1 MCPERIDEKIRKD
14 QMKKINTNKKGFTII
29 EVVLV
34 LAIAGLIF
42 MMVFIALPAL
52 QRSQRDTQRSNDI
65 ARVQTALNQ
74 YQANN
79 RGAIPSTESYVA
91 GHDTPNKDVKDAKST
106 KSWTYF
112 YDNYLIVNSGG
123 AQDVFADPDG
133 GFYSLWITDCAPK
146 SKVTTE
152 PCTNG
157 QRYNV
162 TFDDQSTGKL
172 ENDKS
177 IQHDNKTSTNSDGS
191 ALATN
196 HSISII
202 KNATCQGEVAYYS
215 TGGRKVAI
223 LYKKEGGGT
232 FCLNN

>member
-1 MCPERIDEKIRKD
+1 MCPERTGKNIRQDK
-14 QMKKINTNKKGFTII
+14 MKKLNTNKKGFTII

-79 RGAIPSTESYVA
+79 RGAIPGGDNKSQMYVKGHETQLTSTAAYA
-91 GHDTPNKDVKDAKST
+91 TGT
-106 KSWTYF
+106 WGYF
-112 YDNYLIVNSGG
+112 YDQYLIVNSGG
-123 AQDVFADPDG
+123 SQDVFADPDG
-133 GFYSLWITDCAPK
+133 GFYSLWVQQCNPATKTAGTACA
-146 SKVTTE
+146 TTV
-152 PCTNG
+152 
-157 QRYNV
+157 QRATV
-162 TFDDQSTGKL
+162 TFDDQSLGALTN
-172 ENDKS
+172 ENSAASSDSK
-177 IQHDNKTSTNSDGS
+177 NTSGEIG
-191 ALATN
+191 
-196 HSISII
+196 HSISIVI
-202 KNATCQGEVAYYS
+202 HATCNGETATYS
-215 TGGRKVAI
+215 TGARKVAI

>member
-1 MCPERIDEKIRKD
+1 
-14 QMKKINTNKKGFTII
+14 MKTINTNKKGFTII

-79 RGAIPSTESYVA
+79 RGAIPTNDTYVA
-91 GHDTPNKDVKDAKST
+91 GHDMPNKTVAKGGT

-112 YDNYLIVNSGG
+112 YDNYLIVNSAG

-133 GFYSLWITDCAPK
+133 GFYSLWIVDCLK
-146 SKVTTE
+146 SGETKSTSTE
-152 PCTNG
+152 CSSG

-162 TFDDQSTGKL
+162 TFDDQSIGNITGEDSVNPDNL
-172 ENDKS
+172 TGTNKS
-177 IQHDNKTSTNSDGS
+177 ENSDGS
-191 ALATN
+191 SPEKG
-196 HSISII
+196 HSVSII
-202 KNATCQGEVAYYS
+202 KHATCQGEVAYYS
-215 TGGRKVAI
+215 TGARKVAI

>member
-1 MCPERIDEKIRKD
+1 MCPERTEKNIRKEI
-14 QMKKINTNKKGFTII
+14 MKKLNNNKKGFTII

-79 RGAIPSTESYVA
+79 RGAIPSGTGYVQ
-91 GHDTPNKDVKDAKST
+91 GHNEQKTGNDKPEVGT
-106 KSWTYF
+106 WGYF
-112 YDNYLIVNSGG
+112 YDQYLIVKAGG
-123 AQDVFADPDG
+123 GQDVFADPDG
-133 GFYSLWITDCAPK
+133 GYYSLWVQPCFND
-146 SKVTTE
+146 SDRHTTND
-152 PCTNG
+152 PCSIESG
-157 QRYNV
+157 QRAEV
-162 TFDDQSTGKL
+162 IFDDQSLGNL
-172 ENDKS
+172 AGE
-177 IQHDNKTSTNSDGS
+177 SDAVVLVDGEIG
-191 ALATN
+191 
-196 HSISII
+196 HSISILTH
-202 KNATCQGEVAYYS
+202 ATCNGEVAYYS
-215 TGGRKVAI
+215 TGSRKVAV

>member
-1 MCPERIDEKIRKD
+1 
-14 QMKKINTNKKGFTII
+14 MKKLNANKKGFTII

-74 YQANN
+74 YQSNN
-79 RGAIPSTESYVA
+79 RGAIPTTGTYVKGHSTKATSPST
-91 GHDTPNKDVKDAKST
+91 DT
-106 KSWTYF
+106 KSWSYF
-112 YDNYLIVNSGG
+112 YDNYLIVAAGG

-133 GFYSLWITDCAPK
+133 EPYALW
-146 SKVTTE
+146 VQ
-152 PCTNG
+152 PCTTKTG
-157 QRYNV
+157 VKVGDQCDASTQRFDA
-162 TFDDQSTGKL
+162 TFDDQANGFA
-172 ENDKS
+172 
-177 IQHDNKTSTNSDGS
+177 DGS
-191 ALATN
+191 RKEATAAGADTINKSGNAN
-196 HSISII
+196 HSISIVSH
-202 KNATCQGEVAYYS
+202 ATCENEVAKYS
-215 TGGRKVAI
+215 SGSRKVAI

>member
-1 MCPERIDEKIRKD
+1 
-14 QMKKINTNKKGFTII
+14 MKTTNTNKKGFTII

-79 RGAIPSTESYVA
+79 RGAIPKDKKAYIK
-91 GHDTPNKDVKDAKST
+91 GHETQITGANKPAT
-106 KSWTYF
+106 GSWGYF
-112 YDNYLIVNSGG
+112 YDQYLIVNSGG
-123 AQDVFADPDG
+123 GQDVFADPDG
-133 GFYSLWITDCAPK
+133 GFYSLW
-146 SKVTTE
+146 VT
-152 PCTNG
+152 PCFDDNNTHTTTQACTQG
-157 QRYNV
+157 QRAEV
-162 TFDDQSTGKL
+162 SFDQKALGTLTG
-172 ENDKS
+172 ES
-177 IQHDNKTSTNSDGS
+177 QAATGSNKGDIG
-191 ALATN
+191 
-196 HSISII
+196 HSIAVVI
-202 KNATCQGEVAYYS
+202 NATCQGETAYYS
-215 TGGRKVAI
+215 TGARKVAI

>member
-1 MCPERIDEKIRKD
+1 MT
-14 QMKKINTNKKGFTII
+14 KINSNKKGFTII

-65 ARVQTALNQ
+65 ARVQTALNN

-79 RGAIPSTESYVA
+79 RGAIPTTGNYIG
-91 GHDTPNKDVKDAKST
+91 GHETPNKSVSSAADT
-106 KSWTYF
+106 KSWMYF
-112 YDNYLIVNSGG
+112 YDNYLIVNSAG

-133 GFYSLWITDCAPK
+133 SFYSLRIQECANTG
-146 SKVTTE
+146 TTLSVGAT
-152 PCTNG
+152 CTNG
-157 QRYNV
+157 QRFNV
-162 TFDDQSTGKL
+162 TFDDQSTGAS
-172 ENDKS
+172 EG
-177 IQHDNKTSTNSDGS
+177 STNLDSG
-191 ALATN
+191 AGGAAVGEKG
-196 HSISII
+196 HAISIV
-202 KNATCQGEVAYYS
+202 KHATCQGEVATYS
-215 TGGRKVAI
+215 TGARKVAI

>member
-1 MCPERIDEKIRKD
+1 MT
-14 QMKKINTNKKGFTII
+14 KINSNKKGFTII

-79 RGAIPSTESYVA
+79 RGAIPKGTGTVYIL
-91 GHDTPNKDVKDAKST
+91 GHETPDKTTTSDTT
-106 KSWTYF
+106 TWLYF
-112 YDNYLIVNSGG
+112 YDNYLIVNSAG

-133 GFYSLWITDCAPK
+133 GYYSLWVQACDPGT
-146 SKVTTE
+146 SKTAGTN
-152 PCTNG
+152 CTKG
-157 QRYNV
+157 QRSTV
-162 TFDDQSTGKL
+162 TFDEQSLGAIGD
-172 ENDKS
+172 NDEKAVDKES
-177 IQHDNKTSTNSDGS
+177 VATSDAGPSGGEKG
-191 ALATN
+191 
-196 HSISII
+196 HSISILTH
-202 KNATCQGEVAYYS
+202 ATCKGEVATYS
-215 TGGRKVAI
+215 TGARKVAI

>member
-1 MCPERIDEKIRKD
+1 
-14 QMKKINTNKKGFTII
+14 MKNINTNKKGFTII

-79 RGAIPSTESYVA
+79 RGAIPSSTGTHYVK
-91 GHDTPNKDVKDAKST
+91 GHDAPATGTNKPTVKDDP
-106 KSWTYF
+106 WGYF
-112 YDNYLIVNSGG
+112 YDQYLIVNSGG
-123 AQDVFADPDG
+123 GQDVFADPDG
-133 GFYSLWITDCAPK
+133 GYYSLWVQPCSTSASVKTGDDCNAK
-146 SKVTTE
+146 G
-152 PCTNG
+152 G
-157 QRYNV
+157 QRADV
-162 TFDDQSTGKL
+162 TFDQQSEG
-172 ENDKS
+172 S
-177 IQHDNKTSTNSDGS
+177 IDNEATAVSSSKTKGTAEAG
-191 ALATN
+191 
-196 HSISII
+196 HSVSILV
-202 KNATCQGEVAYYS
+202 KATCQGERAVYS
-215 TGGRKVAI
+215 TGARKVAI

>member
-1 MCPERIDEKIRKD
+1 
-14 QMKKINTNKKGFTII
+14 MKTTNTNKKGFTII

-42 MMVFIALPAL
+42 MMVFIALPSL

-79 RGAIPSTESYVA
+79 RGAIPSMGTATQTYVA
-91 GHDTPNKDVKDAKST
+91 GHETQITGTNKPKVGT
-106 KSWTYF
+106 WGYF
-112 YDNYLIVNSGG
+112 YDQYLIVNSGG

-133 GFYSLWITDCAPK
+133 GFYSLWVQSCFSDKNAHTTDQ
-146 SKVTTE
+146 
-152 PCTNG
+152 PCDNG
-157 QRYNV
+157 QRAEV
-162 TFDDQSTGKL
+162 TFDNQALGTLSGESSAT
-172 ENDKS
+172 
-177 IQHDNKTSTNSDGS
+177 TNAKDG
-191 ALATN
+191 TVG
-196 HSISII
+196 HSIAVLT
-202 KNATCQGEVAYYS
+202 NATCRGEVAYYS
-215 TGGRKVAI
+215 TGARKVAI

>member
-1 MCPERIDEKIRKD
+1 MT
-14 QMKKINTNKKGFTII
+14 KINSNKKGFTII

-65 ARVQTALNQ
+65 ARVQTALNN

-79 RGAIPSTESYVA
+79 RGALPSEGTYIA
-91 GHDTPNKDVKDAKST
+91 GHDKPNKSVST
-106 KSWTYF
+106 DGTKTWLYF
-112 YDNYLIVNSGG
+112 YDNYLIVNSAGS
-123 AQDVFADPDG
+123 QDVFADPDG
-133 GFYSLWITDCAPK
+133 GLYSLWIVNCLNEGTSK
-146 SKVTTE
+146 STE
-152 PCTNG
+152 TQCENG

-162 TFDDQSTGKL
+162 TFDQQSIGELSGEASATADNLQGS
-172 ENDKS
+172 DKS
-177 IQHDNKTSTNSDGS
+177 ENSDGS
-191 ALATN
+191 TPEKN

-215 TGGRKVAI
+215 TGARKVAI
-223 LYKKEGGGT
+223 VYKKEGGGT

>member
-1 MCPERIDEKIRKD
+1 
-14 QMKKINTNKKGFTII
+14 MKTTNTNKKGFTII

-79 RGAIPSTESYVA
+79 RGAIPSVGTYVA
-91 GHDTPNKDVKDAKST
+91 GHDTPNKKVAKTATT
-106 KSWTYF
+106 KSWMYF
-112 YDNYLIVNSGG
+112 YDNYLIVGEAG

-133 GFYSLWITDCAPK
+133 SFYSLWIQSCKGAK
-146 SKVTTE
+146 ELAVGEECQAGAQKF
-152 PCTNG
+152 
-157 QRYNV
+157 NV
-162 TFDDQSTGKL
+162 TFDEQSTAVKEASVTADKDADGKAVGTKGHAI
-172 ENDKS
+172 NV
-177 IQHDNKTSTNSDGS
+177 IT
-191 ALATN
+191 
-196 HSISII
+196 
-202 KNATCQGEVAYYS
+202 NATCQGEVATYS
-215 TGGRKVAI
+215 TGARKVAI

>member
-1 MCPERIDEKIRKD
+1 
-14 QMKKINTNKKGFTII
+14 MKKLTTTKKGFTII

-79 RGAIPSTESYVA
+79 RGAIP
-91 GHDTPNKDVKDAKST
+91 KST
-106 KSWTYF
+106 NVYVKGHETPIKNATGGSAYGISTWGYF
-112 YDNYLIVNSGG
+112 YDNYIIVNSGG
-123 AQDVFADPDG
+123 GQDVFADPDG
-133 GFYSLWITDCAPK
+133 GFYSLWIQDCGSNSGTACK
-146 SKVTTE
+146 S
-152 PCTNG
+152 G
-157 QRYNV
+157 QRAEVSFNQQAAGTLTGESAAASKDTV
-162 TFDDQSTGKL
+162 AKDGIAGHSVSILVKATCVGETAVGSTG
-172 ENDKS
+172 
-177 IQHDNKTSTNSDGS
+177 
-191 ALATN
+191 A
-196 HSISII
+196 
-202 KNATCQGEVAYYS
+202 
-215 TGGRKVAI
+215 RKVAI

>member
-1 MCPERIDEKIRKD
+1 MTKISS
-14 QMKKINTNKKGFTII
+14 NKKGFTII

-65 ARVQTALNQ
+65 ARVQTALNN

-79 RGAIPSTESYVA
+79 RGAIPKTGVYIP
-91 GHDTPNKDVKDAKST
+91 GHDKPNKTVTSDST
-106 KSWTYF
+106 STWLYF
-112 YDNYLIVNSGG
+112 YDNYLIVNSAG

-133 GFYSLWITDCAPK
+133 GMYSLWIQKCDPGATKSTD
-146 SKVTTE
+146 T
-152 PCTNG
+152 PCNNG

-162 TFDDQSTGKL
+162 TFDEQSLGTIGANGTGV
-172 ENDKS
+172 DKEATA
-177 IQHDNKTSTNSDGS
+177 IGS
-191 ALATN
+191 ADSITVGDHEN
-196 HSISII
+196 GHSISILT
-202 KNATCQGEVAYYS
+202 NATCKGEVAYYS
-215 TGGRKVAI
+215 TGSRKVAI
-223 LYKKEGGGT
+223 VYKKEGGGT